1 MVLVHKNL
9 SRLSVSGSIF
19 QLTASRAA
27 VILQQISQDNGFI
40 WVFGMGE
47 PGYENEVAMSQNQIQ
62 AVLLLE
68 NLPHRFLSLFPPGQ
82 WKTQNKTKKKK
93 EEKDEQCNSE
103 DKSKEEE
110 EKKTALS
117 SIVINTLLSLMF
129 RSHVNF
135 ALGNAVMPIGLLRNS
150 SEDTVGMDGD
160 ESEES
165 WRDLGT

>member
-1 MVLVHKNL
+1 MNVLKSLRLLFYFDIKIGAMVLVHKNL

-19 QLTASRAA
+19 QLTASRAV

-82 WKTQNKTKKKK
+82 
-93 EEKDEQCNSE
+93 
-103 DKSKEEE
+103 
-110 EKKTALS
+110 
-117 SIVINTLLSLMF
+117 
-129 RSHVNF
+129 
-135 ALGNAVMPIGLLRNS
+135 
-150 SEDTVGMDGD
+150 
-160 ESEES
+160 
-165 WRDLGT
+165 